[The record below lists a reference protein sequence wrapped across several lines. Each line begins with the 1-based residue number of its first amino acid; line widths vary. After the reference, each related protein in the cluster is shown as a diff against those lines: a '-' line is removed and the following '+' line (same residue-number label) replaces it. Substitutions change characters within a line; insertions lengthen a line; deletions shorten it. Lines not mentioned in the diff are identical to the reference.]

1 MNKILNLT
9 SILIVS
15 IHFKPENFRINEIV
29 DSLIRRNHS
38 VIVLTGKPNY
48 PSGTIY
54 PGYSKY
60 KIDIFFS
67 KNLEII
73 YLPIVLRGSNSR
85 IKLALNYLSFCL
97 MIFLYLPYLLIN
109 KKVKTIFCYGT
120 SPFIQAFPV
129 IIWAKIF
136 KIKSMVNVQDLWP
149 ESIAAVGIKIPNIF
163 LKFLHII
170 VGYIYK
176 NSDLLLVQS
185 KKFIEHIKKYKYKEV
200 IYWPNSF
207 LPIKNNSLGNIS
219 LPIKN
224 DNRTFLYAGNVG
236 KAQNLDN
243 LLSAFSS
250 TNAANLVILG
260 DGSQKQYLLNK
271 YSMHKNIIFL
281 DRVSPA
287 DAQIYMKLADI
298 LVLSL
303 QSNYVFNLT
312 IPNKLQAY
320 LYSGKP
326 ILGIC
331 SGVSA
336 EIICESKSGFVS
348 NSDINE
354 IIKNIIKFIDK
365 NDQELSLMGK
375 SGYAYYLSDFNH
387 ELLID
392 QLEKL
397 II

>member
-1 MNKILNLT
+1 LK

-29 DSLIRRNHS
+29 DSLVGRNHS

-48 PSGTIY
+48 PSGVIY

-60 KIDIFFS
+60 KIDICFS

-73 YLPIVLRGSNSR
+73 YLPIILRDSNSS

-97 MIFLYLPYLLIN
+97 IIFLYLPYLLM
-109 KKVKTIFCYGT
+109 KKKIKTIFCYGT

-129 IIWAKIF
+129 VMWAKIF
-136 KIKSMVNVQDLWP
+136 KIKSLVNVQDLWP
-149 ESIAAVGIKIPNIF
+149 ESIAAVGIKLPNIYIKI
-163 LKFLHII
+163 LKLL
-170 VGYIYK
+170 VGYIYR

-185 KKFIEHIKKYKYKEV
+185 KKFIEHIEKYKYRKV

-207 LPIKNNSLGNIS
+207 LPIENSSLIKDP
-219 LPIKN
+219 LPIN
-224 DNRTFLYAGNVG
+224 NNRTFLYAGNIG

-243 LLSAFSS
+243 ILSAFSS
-250 TNAANLVILG
+250 INTANLIILG
-260 DGSQKQYLLNK
+260 DGSQKDYLLNK
-271 YSMHKNIIFL
+271 YAMCKNIKFL

-287 DAQIYMKLADI
+287 DAQLYMKLADI

-303 QSNYVFNLT
+303 ESSYIFNLT

-336 EIICESKSGFVS
+336 EIICESKSGLVS
-348 NSDINE
+348 NFDINE
-354 IIKNIIKFIDK
+354 IKKNIIKFIDR
-365 NDQELSLMGK
+365 NDKELSLMGK
-375 SGYAYYLSDFNH
+375 SGFAYYHSEFNH

>member
-1 MNKILNLT
+1 M
-9 SILIVS
+9 IVS

-29 DSLIRRNHS
+29 DSLVRRNHS

-48 PSGTIY
+48 PSGVIY

-60 KIDIFFS
+60 KIDIYFS

-73 YLPIVLRGSNSR
+73 YLPIILRGSNSS

-97 MIFLYLPYLLIN
+97 MIFLFLPYLLM
-109 KKVKTIFCYGT
+109 KKKIKTIFCYGT

-129 IIWAKIF
+129 VIWAKIF
-136 KIKSMVNVQDLWP
+136 KIKSLVNVQDLWP
-149 ESIAAVGIKIPNIF
+149 ESIAAVGIKLPNIYIKI
-163 LKFLHII
+163 LNVL
-170 VGYIYK
+170 VGYIYR

-185 KKFIEHIKKYKYKEV
+185 KKFIEHIEKYKYRKV

-207 LPIKNNSLGNIS
+207 LPIENTSLIKVS
-219 LPIKN
+219 LPIN
-224 DNRTFLYAGNVG
+224 NNNNRTFLYAGNIG

-243 LLSAFSS
+243 ILSAFSS
-250 TNAANLVILG
+250 INTANLIILG
-260 DGSQKQYLLNK
+260 DGSQKEYLLNK
-271 YSMHKNIIFL
+271 YSMCKNIKFL
-281 DRVSPA
+281 NRVSPA
-287 DAQIYMKLADI
+287 DAQLYMKLADI

-303 QSNYVFNLT
+303 ESSYIFNLT

-320 LYSGKP
+320 LYSSRP

-336 EIICESKSGFVS
+336 EIICESKSGLVS
-348 NSDINE
+348 NFDINE
-354 IIKNIIKFIDK
+354 IKKNIIKFIDK

-375 SGYAYYLSDFNH
+375 SGFAYYLSEFNH
-387 ELLID
+387 ELLIE

>member
-1 MNKILNLT
+1 
-9 SILIVS
+9 LIVS

-29 DSLIRRNHS
+29 DSLVGRNHS

-48 PSGTIY
+48 PSGVIY

-60 KIDIFFS
+60 KIDICFS

-73 YLPIVLRGSNSR
+73 YLPIILRDSNSS

-97 MIFLYLPYLLIN
+97 IIFLYLPYLLM
-109 KKVKTIFCYGT
+109 KKKIKTIFCYGT

-129 IIWAKIF
+129 VMWAKIF
-136 KIKSMVNVQDLWP
+136 KIKSLVNVQDLWP
-149 ESIAAVGIKIPNIF
+149 ESIAAVGIKLPNIYIKI
-163 LKFLHII
+163 LKLL
-170 VGYIYK
+170 VGYIYR

-185 KKFIEHIKKYKYKEV
+185 KKFIEHIEKYKYRKV

-207 LPIKNNSLGNIS
+207 LPIENSSLIKDP
-219 LPIKN
+219 LPIN
-224 DNRTFLYAGNVG
+224 NNRTFLYAGNIG

-243 LLSAFSS
+243 ILSAFSS
-250 TNAANLVILG
+250 INTANLIILG
-260 DGSQKQYLLNK
+260 DGSQKDYLLNK
-271 YSMHKNIIFL
+271 YAMCKNIKFL

-287 DAQIYMKLADI
+287 DAQLYMKLADI

-303 QSNYVFNLT
+303 ESSYIFNLT

-336 EIICESKSGFVS
+336 EIICESKSGLVS
-348 NSDINE
+348 NFDINE
-354 IIKNIIKFIDK
+354 IKKNIIKFIDR
-365 NDQELSLMGK
+365 NDKELSLMGK
-375 SGYAYYLSDFNH
+375 SGFAYYHSEFNH

>member
-1 MNKILNLT
+1 M
-9 SILIVS
+9 
-15 IHFKPENFRINEIV
+15 
-29 DSLIRRNHS
+29 
-38 VIVLTGKPNY
+38 IVLTGKPNY
-48 PSGTIY
+48 PDGIIY

-60 KIDIFFS
+60 KVDFHFS

-73 YLPIVLRGSNSR
+73 YLPIILRGTNSR
-85 IKLALNYLSFCL
+85 IKLALNYLSFCV

-109 KKVKTIFCYGT
+109 RNIKTIFCYGT

-129 IIWAKIF
+129 VIWTKIF
-136 KIKSMVNVQDLWP
+136 KIKSVINVQDLWP
-149 ESIAAVGIKIPNIF
+149 ESIAAVGIKLPDIYIKILN
-163 LKFLHII
+163 LL

-185 KKFIEHIKKYKYKEV
+185 KKFIEHIKKYKYNEV
-200 IYWPNSF
+200 VYWPNSF
-207 LPIKNNSLGNIS
+207 LPVESISLSNIS
-219 LPIKN
+219 FPIKN
-224 DNRTFLYAGNVG
+224 ENRTFLYAGNVG

-243 LLSAFSS
+243 ILSAFSS
-250 TNAANLVILG
+250 IKTANLVILG
-260 DGSQKQYLLNK
+260 DGSQKKYLLHK

-303 QSNYVFNLT
+303 EPNYIFNLT

-336 EIICESKSGFVS
+336 EIICESKSGLVS
-348 NSDINE
+348 NFDINE
-354 IIKNIIKFIDK
+354 IKKNIIKFIDK

-375 SGYAYYLSDFNH
+375 SGFAYYHSEFNH